1 MRPSRSSKF
10 TCMVA
15 VKAQQQW
22 GEQDCKDL
30 TKSDLVFHSLFFCWL
45 KWIFYLL
52 SPRLNCW
59 SKKGK
64 PGIFQDDNRLFT
76 FSKQATGT
84 LDFLSHEVFTH
95 LLGCWC
101 NVNTSRLEAGLEKHL
116 WKWKYRNQVRSVP
129 RVNLN
134 FIFSVV
140 LMCNLWV
147 WLERIVFC
155 FFSDYFRIN
164 SDFGVPRLYLELS
177 CLFSSSDFY
186 YFFFFSPTMCMYE
199 FNTMIQFNWRTD
211 IPCQMLGRIH
221 LMLSALLL
229 HKRRLLNIAQQRTL

>member
-15 VKAQQQW
+15 GRAQQQW

-30 TKSDLVFHSLFFCWL
+30 TKSDLVFPFCWL

-64 PGIFQDDNRLFT
+64 PGIEMTIDFSLFQNKQQELLTSCLMKSLHVCWDADVMWTLQDLKLALRNICGNGNTEMKCVQFGEST
-76 FSKQATGT
+76 FFQ
-84 LDFLSHEVFTH
+84 L
-95 LLGCWC
+95 CWC
-101 NVNTSRLEAGLEKHL
+101 ECV
-116 WKWKYRNQVRSVP
+116 SVTGEN
-129 RVNLN
+129 RFL
-134 FIFSVV
+134 F
-140 LMCNLWV
+140 
-147 WLERIVFC
+147 
-155 FFSDYFRIN
+155 FFSNYFRIN
-164 SDFGVPRLYLELS
+164 SDFGVPRLYLELC
-177 CLFSSSDFY
+177 CLFSSSDFSFD
-186 YFFFFSPTMCMYE
+186 FFFPTVCMYD

-229 HKRRLLNIAQQRTL
+229 HKRRLLNIAQQRRTL

>member
-15 VKAQQQW
+15 GRAQQQW

-30 TKSDLVFHSLFFCWL
+30 TKSDLVFPFCWL

-64 PGIFQDDNRLFT
+64 PGILQDDNRLFT

-84 LDFLSHEVFTH
+84 LDFLSHEVFTR

-116 WKWKYRNQVRSVP
+116 WKWKYRNEVRSVR

-140 LMCNLWV
+140 LMWMCECDWR
-147 WLERIVFC
+147 ESVFV
-155 FFSDYFRIN
+155 FFSNYFRIN
-164 SDFGVPRLYLELS
+164 SDFGVPRLYLKLC
-177 CLFSSSDFY
+177 CLFSSSDFSFD
-186 YFFFFSPTMCMYE
+186 FFFFLLCVCMSLTQW
-199 FNTMIQFNWRTD
+199 FSLTD
-211 IPCQMLGRIH
+211 GLIFLARCWGEYI
-221 LMLSALLL
+221 SC
-229 HKRRLLNIAQQRTL
+229 